1 MLNKFFLISLSLL
14 ISACG
19 NIPTSSSVNIG
30 PEFGSNDQNSI
41 IRVIASRPQP
51 GMSQEQI
58 ITGFLNASASS
69 DNDFAIAREYLVPS
83 KKNSWNPTKSIEV
96 YEGQGQF
103 EFINENQI
111 DFSAALHSQVNET
124 SRIVFANPEDQLLKT
139 FKLEKVDD
147 QWRINIDFDG
157 LVISKT
163 DLDRSFSF
171 YPLWFVDPTKTFL
184 VPESVILPKA
194 ITANATRLMQLL
206 LLGPSE
212 QINNTVITAFP
223 KGSSLSI
230 DSVPITN
237 GVASVSLNETVLKA
251 ASLERQ
257 LLASQIVK
265 TLTRIPEVKSIQIKV
280 GTQNLSILNA
290 PLNQTASTWD
300 KFYSDSNYSN
310 VAYFISENKLWK
322 NNAETKSL
330 TGKTEIDSKLW
341 SYGTS
346 NRSEN
351 LYALVDETK
360 TNLIINSYSPEF
372 KETIFSSS
380 NIGNPKIDVLDTIWV
395 TLNNQVSVFSSDKK
409 LNLIAQNFA
418 IEDIA
423 EIIPAP
429 DASRVLLIIRSVY
442 GTELRLA
449 NVIRN
454 PDTIVLTNIRKIM
467 RDGFSITKAVWQ
479 DETNILYL
487 DSGSQPVNVYSLD
500 ISTGASRN
508 IYSINGVQ
516 DIASRSGQVT
526 MLEIND
532 GTILQRVTGEWK
544 VISNSQ
550 SPNYPN

>member
-58 ITGFLNASASS
+58 ITGFLNATASS

-111 DFSAALHSQVNET
+111 DFSAALHSQVNES

-212 QINNTVITAFP
+212 QIDNTVITAFP

-237 GVASVSLNETVLKA
+237 GVASVSLNEAVLQA

-257 LLASQIVK
+257 LLAAQIVK

-322 NNAETKSL
+322 NNAETKSI
-330 TGKTEIDSKLW
+330 TGKSEIDSKLW

-360 TNLIINSYSPEF
+360 TNLIINSFSPEF

-395 TLNNQVSVFSSDKK
+395 TLNNQASVFSSDKK

>member
-1 MLNKFFLISLSLL
+1 MLNKFFLISLILL
-14 ISACG
+14 ITACG

-212 QINNTVITAFP
+212 QIDNTVITAFP

-237 GVASVSLNETVLKA
+237 GVASVSLNEAVLQA

-257 LLASQIVK
+257 LLAAQIVK

-322 NNAETKSL
+322 NSAETKSL

-372 KETIFSSS
+372 KETIFTSS
-380 NIGNPKIDVLDTIWV
+380 NIGNPKIDVFDTIWV

-508 IYSINGVQ
+508 IYSINGAQ

-532 GTILQRVTGEWK
+532 GTILQRITGEWK

>member
-1 MLNKFFLISLSLL
+1 MFNKFFLISLSLL

-69 DNDFAIAREYLVPS
+69 VNDYAIAREYLVPS
-83 KKNSWNPTKSIEV
+83 KKNLWNPTKSIEV

-111 DFSAALHSQVNET
+111 DFSAALHSQVNES

-212 QINNTVITAFP
+212 LTNNTVITAFP

-237 GVASVSLNETVLKA
+237 GVASVSLNEAILQA

-257 LLASQIVK
+257 LLAAQIVK

-322 NNAETKSL
+322 NNAETKSI
-330 TGKTEIDSKLW
+330 TGKSEIDLKLW

-360 TNLIINSYSPEF
+360 TNLIINSFSPEF

-380 NIGNPKIDVLDTIWV
+380 NIGNPKIDVSDTIWV
-395 TLNNQVSVFSSDKK
+395 TLNNQASVFSSDKK

>member
-58 ITGFLNASASS
+58 ITGFLNATASS

-103 EFINENQI
+103 EFVNENQI
-111 DFSAALHSQVNET
+111 DFSAALHSQVNES

-212 QINNTVITAFP
+212 QIDNTVITAFP

-237 GVASVSLNETVLKA
+237 GVASVSLNEAVLQA

-257 LLASQIVK
+257 LLAAQIVK

-322 NNAETKSL
+322 NNAETKSI
-330 TGKTEIDSKLW
+330 TGKSEIDSKLW

-360 TNLIINSYSPEF
+360 TNLIINSFSPEF

-395 TLNNQVSVFSSDKK
+395 TLNNQASVFSSDKK

>member
-111 DFSAALHSQVNET
+111 DFSAALHSQVNES

-171 YPLWFVDPTKTFL
+171 YPLWFVDPSKTFL

-206 LLGPSE
+206 LLGPSA
-212 QINNTVITAFP
+212 QLNNTVITAFP

-230 DSVPITN
+230 DSVPISN
-237 GVASVSLNETVLKA
+237 GVASVSLNEAVLQA

-257 LLASQIVK
+257 LLAAQIVK

-290 PLNQTASTWD
+290 PFNQTASTWD

-310 VAYFISENKLWK
+310 VAYFISENKLWQ
-322 NNAETKSL
+322 NNAETKSI
-330 TGKTEIDSKLW
+330 TGKSEIDSKLW

-409 LNLIAQNFA
+409 LNLVAQNFA

-449 NVIRN
+449 NIIRN

>member
-111 DFSAALHSQVNET
+111 DFSAALHSQVNES

-212 QINNTVITAFP
+212 QISNTVITAFP

-237 GVASVSLNETVLKA
+237 GVASVSLNEAVLQA

-257 LLASQIVK
+257 LLAAQIVK

-322 NNAETKSL
+322 NNAETKSI
-330 TGKTEIDSKLW
+330 TGKSEIDSKLW

-360 TNLIINSYSPEF
+360 TNLIINSFSPEF

-395 TLNNQVSVFSSDKK
+395 TLNNQASVFSSDKK

>member
-1 MLNKFFLISLSLL
+1 MLNKFFLISLILL
-14 ISACG
+14 ITACG

-508 IYSINGVQ
+508 IYSINGAQ

-532 GTILQRVTGEWK
+532 GTILQRITGEWK

>member
-1 MLNKFFLISLSLL
+1 MLNKFLLISLSLL

-212 QINNTVITAFP
+212 PINNTVITAFP

-322 NNAETKSL
+322 NNAETKSI
-330 TGKTEIDSKLW
+330 TGKSEIDSKLW

-395 TLNNQVSVFSSDKK
+395 TLNNQASVFSSDKK

-454 PDTIVLTNIRKIM
+454 PETIVLTNIRKIM

>member
-111 DFSAALHSQVNET
+111 DFSAALHSQVNES
-124 SRIVFANPEDQLLKT
+124 SRIVFANPEEQLLKT

-212 QINNTVITAFP
+212 QISNTVITAFP

-237 GVASVSLNETVLKA
+237 GVASVSLNEAVLQA

-257 LLASQIVK
+257 LLAAQIVK

-322 NNAETKSL
+322 NNAETKSI
-330 TGKTEIDSKLW
+330 TGKSEIDSKLW

-360 TNLIINSYSPEF
+360 TNLIINSFSPEF

-395 TLNNQVSVFSSDKK
+395 TLNNQASVFSSDKK

>member
-103 EFINENQI
+103 EFVNENQI
-111 DFSAALHSQVNET
+111 DFSAALHSQVNES

-212 QINNTVITAFP
+212 QIDNTVITAFP

-237 GVASVSLNETVLKA
+237 GVASVSLNEAVLQA

-257 LLASQIVK
+257 LLAAQIVK

-322 NNAETKSL
+322 NNAETKSI
-330 TGKTEIDSKLW
+330 TGKSEIDSKLW

-395 TLNNQVSVFSSDKK
+395 TLNNQASVFSSDKK

>member
-58 ITGFLNASASS
+58 ITGFLNATASS

-96 YEGQGQF
+96 YEGQGQL

-111 DFSAALHSQVNET
+111 DFSAALHSQVNES

-212 QINNTVITAFP
+212 QIDNTVITAFP

-237 GVASVSLNETVLKA
+237 GVASVSLNEAVLQA

-257 LLASQIVK
+257 LLAAQIVK

-322 NNAETKSL
+322 NNAETKSI
-330 TGKTEIDSKLW
+330 TGKSEIDSKLW

-395 TLNNQVSVFSSDKK
+395 TLNNQASVFSSDKK

>member
-69 DNDFAIAREYLVPS
+69 VNDYAIAREYLVPS

-111 DFSAALHSQVNET
+111 DFSAALHSQVNES

>member
-1 MLNKFFLISLSLL
+1 MSLL

-516 DIASRSGQVT
+516 DIASRSGQAT

>member
-360 TNLIINSYSPEF
+360 TNLIINSYSSEF

-395 TLNNQVSVFSSDKK
+395 TLNNQASVFSSDKK

>member
-124 SRIVFANPEDQLLKT
+124 SRIVFANPEDQLLET

-212 QINNTVITAFP
+212 QIDNTVITAFP

-230 DSVPITN
+230 YSVPITN
-237 GVASVSLNETVLKA
+237 GVASVSLNEAVLQA

-257 LLASQIVK
+257 LLAAQIVK

-322 NNAETKSL
+322 NNAETKSI
-330 TGKTEIDSKLW
+330 TGKSEIDSKLW

>member
-58 ITGFLNASASS
+58 ITGFLNATASS

-111 DFSAALHSQVNET
+111 DFSAALHSQVNES
-124 SRIVFANPEDQLLKT
+124 SRIVFANPEEQLLKT

-212 QINNTVITAFP
+212 QIDNTVITAFP

-237 GVASVSLNETVLKA
+237 GVASVSLNEAVLQA

-257 LLASQIVK
+257 LLAAQIVK

-330 TGKTEIDSKLW
+330 TGKSEIDSKLW

-395 TLNNQVSVFSSDKK
+395 TLNNQASVFSSDKK

>member
-58 ITGFLNASASS
+58 ITGFLNATASS

-103 EFINENQI
+103 EFVNENQI
-111 DFSAALHSQVNET
+111 DFSAALHSQVNES

-212 QINNTVITAFP
+212 QIDNTVITAFP

-237 GVASVSLNETVLKA
+237 GVASVSLNEAVLQA

-257 LLASQIVK
+257 LLAAQIVK

-322 NNAETKSL
+322 NNAETKSI
-330 TGKTEIDSKLW
+330 TGKSEIDSKLW

-395 TLNNQVSVFSSDKK
+395 TLNNQASVFSSDKK

>member
-58 ITGFLNASASS
+58 VTGFLNASASS

-111 DFSAALHSQVNET
+111 DFSAALHSQVNES

-147 QWRINIDFDG
+147 QWRIDIDFDG

-171 YPLWFVDPTKTFL
+171 YPLWFVDPSKTFL

-206 LLGPSE
+206 LLGPSA
-212 QINNTVITAFP
+212 QLNNTVITAFP

-230 DSVPITN
+230 DSVPISN
-237 GVASVSLNETVLKA
+237 GVASVSLNEAVLQA

-257 LLASQIVK
+257 LLAAQIVK

-290 PLNQTASTWD
+290 PFNQTASTWD
-300 KFYSDSNYSN
+300 KFYSDSNYN
-310 VAYFISENKLWK
+310 NLAYFISENKLWK
-322 NNAETKSL
+322 NSAETKSL
-330 TGKTEIDSKLW
+330 TGKSEIDSKLW
-341 SYGTS
+341 SFGTS

-372 KETIFSSS
+372 KETIFSTS
-380 NIGNPKIDVLDTIWV
+380 NIGNPKIDVQDTIWV

-409 LNLIAQNFA
+409 LNLIAQDFA
-418 IEDIA
+418 IEDIV
-423 EIIPAP
+423 EIIPAL

>member
-58 ITGFLNASASS
+58 ITGFLNATASS

-103 EFINENQI
+103 EFVNENQI
-111 DFSAALHSQVNET
+111 DFSAALHSQVNES

-212 QINNTVITAFP
+212 QIDNTVITAFP

-237 GVASVSLNETVLKA
+237 GVASVSLNEAVLQA

-257 LLASQIVK
+257 LLAAQIVK

-322 NNAETKSL
+322 NNSETKSI
-330 TGKTEIDSKLW
+330 TGKSEIDSKLW
-341 SYGTS
+341 SFGTS

-395 TLNNQVSVFSSDKK
+395 TLNNQVSVLSSDKK